1 MTQKSLQGWSLSL
14 FTHLAKGQKKK
25 NLIIPK
31 FSFTVRLEID
41 QLVQY

>member
-1 MTQKSLQGWSLSL
+1 MTQKSLQAWPLSL

-25 NLIIPK
+25 NLIKPK
-31 FSFTVRLEID
+31 FSFTVRLEIH